1 MIKLKVTKNK
11 GFILSLED
19 ALLEKLQWGQIDP
32 PPAVL
37 GLKLRNTHRKTPLL
51 VSLWMPAKTPKQVC
65 SCEYCDPKNSTI
77 KLIHTQNHG
86 GLHQDN
92 KL

>member
-37 GLKLRNTHRKTPLL
+37 GLKLRNTHRKTPVL
-51 VSLWMPAKTPKQVC
+51 VSL
-65 SCEYCDPKNSTI
+65 
-77 KLIHTQNHG
+77 
-86 GLHQDN
+86 
-92 KL
+92 